1 MAEYTYNQLIQA
13 ARNADAA
20 GDAVAAKKLLEA
32 ASPLRIMEDASAEVP
47 ETPPDTTPAPPS
59 PLPSDQPL
67 QQSLPKPVGFGMEFV
82 SAVNRG
88 GLNLLDVALSPL
100 RALTISHPA
109 DPFSTEKARQRI
121 GQKGQFAGDGLGTD
135 IAAAAGQL
143 SFDTAVGGAIFRG
156 LSQSVNKLGK
166 VSPTALDN
174 ILETMGKTTFAD
186 DVAMGFSAGVG
197 GEVAANIEQEWLE
210 TSGGNSRLVGQM
222 ISPAGWVSGVNL
234 LRNAGK
240 RYLAEAQPNLN
251 QIKGA
256 STALY
261 QKLDEAGIVASDAD
275 TARLLSTLKVKMSD
289 DNMAVDSELNTL
301 LGRLIKAA
309 ESNTLSWGLLDK
321 TRSNIRSLAS
331 PGSGQKSILSQEY
344 VDVMDD
350 MILTIKPKNPKALP
364 GGDAQGAILDSRN
377 LWRRYKAAETINDA
391 FVAAGQAARIDKKN
405 FSEALRSQLRPLV
418 KKDKYNTFTKEQRKM
433 ISQVLE
439 GGNKY
444 SIENNLRLLN
454 SLGVKSDDYAKVMLM
469 GSLVGQSTTGTA
481 VSLGAMGVSRAAGT
495 IANRIMS
502 KNANTM
508 KSIIN
513 AGSNGEKI
521 AKIYLQTTPV
531 KDRNPADLTALLL
544 SSSAESAAVLRSLRG
559 SNLNKIDI
567 VSDALAL
574 SLSLAKIREG
584 EELQRQQ
591 ALQSQ
596 MPN

>member
-32 ASPLRIMEDASAEVP
+32 ASPLRIMDDVSDEVP
-47 ETPPDTTPAPPS
+47 ETPSDTTPTPPS
-59 PLPSDQPL
+59 PVPSSQPL

-109 DPFSTEKARQRI
+109 DPFSTEKVRQRI

-156 LSQSVNKLGK
+156 LSRSVNQLGK

-210 TSGGNSRLVGQM
+210 TSGGSSRLVGQM
-222 ISPAGWVSGVNL
+222 ISPAGWASGVNL
-234 LRNAGK
+234 IRNASK
-240 RYLAEAQPNLN
+240 RYLAQAQPNLN

-275 TARLLSTLKVKMSD
+275 TERLLSTLKTKMSD

-364 GGDAQGAILDSRN
+364 GGDAQAAILDSRN

-391 FVAAGQAARIDKKN
+391 FVNASQSARIDKKN
-405 FSEALRSQLRPLV
+405 FAEALRSQLKPLV
-418 KKDKYNTFTKEQRKM
+418 KKDKYNTFTQEQRKM

-469 GSLVGQSTTGTA
+469 GSLVGQSSTGTA
-481 VSLGAMGVSRAAGT
+481 ISLGAMGVSRIAGS

-513 AGSNGEKI
+513 AGANGEKI
-521 AKIYLQTTPV
+521 AKIYLQSTPV

-544 SSSAESAAVLRSLRG
+544 SSSSESAAVLRSLQG
-559 SNLNKIDI
+559 SNLKKIDI

-574 SLSLAKIREG
+574 SVSLSQIKERE
-584 EELQRQQ
+584 EAQRQQ
-591 ALQSQ
+591 ALQAQ

>member
-1 MAEYTYNQLIQA
+1 
-13 ARNADAA
+13 
-20 GDAVAAKKLLEA
+20 
-32 ASPLRIMEDASAEVP
+32 
-47 ETPPDTTPAPPS
+47 
-59 PLPSDQPL
+59 
-67 QQSLPKPVGFGMEFV
+67 
-82 SAVNRG
+82 
-88 GLNLLDVALSPL
+88 
-100 RALTISHPA
+100 
-109 DPFSTEKARQRI
+109 
-121 GQKGQFAGDGLGTD
+121 
-135 IAAAAGQL
+135 
-143 SFDTAVGGAIFRG
+143 
-156 LSQSVNKLGK
+156 
-166 VSPTALDN
+166 
-174 ILETMGKTTFAD
+174 
-186 DVAMGFSAGVG
+186 
-197 GEVAANIEQEWLE
+197 
-210 TSGGNSRLVGQM
+210 
-222 ISPAGWVSGVNL
+222 
-234 LRNAGK
+234 
-240 RYLAEAQPNLN
+240 
-251 QIKGA
+251 
-256 STALY
+256 
-261 QKLDEAGIVASDAD
+261 
-275 TARLLSTLKVKMSD
+275 
-289 DNMAVDSELNTL
+289 
-301 LGRLIKAA
+301 
-309 ESNTLSWGLLDK
+309 
-321 TRSNIRSLAS
+321 
-331 PGSGQKSILSQEY
+331 
-344 VDVMDD
+344 MDD

-364 GGDAQGAILDSRN
+364 SGDAQGAILDSRN